1 MLRMHRAIIICLL
14 LGFAAGPSRGNA
26 SQGDITKSEAV
37 RTAREWATLVG
48 ASDTAGLDL
57 LLNERYTHTHGS
69 GMVETRKLF
78 LEALRSG
85 ARDYVRCKVVDPE
98 VNLLGKAAVVSGKLE
113 IKVLSLGKKIE
124 GTNRFMMVLVRT
136 DKGIEVA
143 AYQATPL
150 QRKN

>member
-1 MLRMHRAIIICLL
+1 MRKAVLLCLL
-14 LGFAAGPSRGNA
+14 LTVAAGLARGNA
-26 SQGDITKSEAV
+26 AEGDLTKTEAV
-37 RTAREWATLVG
+37 KTARKWAALVG
-48 ASDTAGLDL
+48 ASDVAGLDS

-69 GMVETRKLF
+69 GLVETRKLF

-85 ARDYVRCKVVDPE
+85 ARDYVRCKVVDPR
-98 VNLLGKAAVVSGKLE
+98 VNLLGKAAVVSGTLE
-113 IKVLSLGKKIE
+113 IKVLSRGKTIE
-124 GTNRFMMVLVRT
+124 GTNRFMMVMVRT